1 MTVTADA
8 EREALDLF
16 FSLDHET
23 EDPPELERDQW
34 GRPLILQ
41 ADGSRKPYTRCSSLA
56 GYVENK
62 KGLHIWDSRHIA
74 LGVGLS
80 PAIAAKAASIQP
92 LTGNRKDDILSNQTL
107 DECIEEA
114 RAISGEHAGRDWGTA
129 VHGFTEPGQ
138 QGNPFVPKRMQAD
151 VNSYWSMMERAN
163 IRCVASEVF
172 VVCDELR
179 VAGSFDDLYY
189 SYAFGLTLGDKKT
202 GRAKIHSHV
211 VQLALYAHSEVYD
224 IDTGERRP
232 LQSLV
237 ADPALAK
244 YPINMKTAFWVH
256 IAKGEGT
263 TRFVGLNLERG
274 WEMAKIAAHVRDFRS
289 QRDGL
294 VWDADEMLL
303 QGGDTERVWELLNA
317 ASSVDELAGIAQAFQ
332 HVWTP
337 QMTDHGRRR
346 MAAGFAQ

>member
-138 QGNPFVPKRMQAD
+138 EGNPYVPQVMQAD
-151 VNSYWSMMERAN
+151 VDSYWAKMREYGMRN
-163 IRCVASEVF
+163 VASEVF
-172 VVCDELR
+172 VVNDELQ

-202 GRAKIHSHV
+202 GRTKLHSHLI
-211 VQLALYAHSEVYD
+211 QLATYSRSKVYD
-224 IDTGERRP
+224 VVTGERRP
-232 LQSLV
+232 LQSLI
-237 ADPALAK
+237 ADERMAK
-244 YPINMKTAFWVH
+244 YAINERVGFYVH
-256 IAKGEGT
+256 IPKGEGI
-263 TRFVGLNLERG
+263 TRFVKLNLELG
-274 WEMAKIAAHVRDFRS
+274 WWAAQNAARVRDF
-289 QRDGL
+289 QQMKVELAEDAHDDL
-294 VWDADEMLL
+294 VRGAM
-303 QGGDTERVWELLNA
+303 TEVAWELIEGA
-317 ASSVDELAGIAQAFQ
+317 GTREELYGIAQTYRA
-332 HVWTP
+332 VWTDG
-337 QMTDHGRRR
+337 MTRRGGQR
-346 MAAGFAQ
+346 MEEMPA

>member
-1 MTVTADA
+1 MSETDI
-8 EREALDLF
+8 DLF
-16 FSLDHET
+16 FELDHQK
-23 EDPPELERDQW
+23 EDIPERVERDQH
-34 GRPLILQ
+34 GRPMILQ
-41 ADGSRKPYTRCSSLA
+41 PDGSKIAYTRASTMA
-56 GYVENK
+56 GYLEDK
-62 KGLHIWDSRHIA
+62 SGLQKWDNRRIA
-74 LGVGLS
+74 LGVGLDEDL
-80 PAIAAKAASIQP
+80 AAMAASIQP
-92 LTGNRKDDILSNQTL
+92 LTGDRRVDAASNETL
-107 DECIEEA
+107 DEVCERA
-114 RAISGEHAGRDWGTA
+114 RDRAQEHRGRDWGTA

-274 WEMAKIAAHVRDFRS
+274 WEMAKIAAQVRDFRS
-289 QRDGL
+289 QREGL
-294 VWDADEMLL
+294 VFDADEMLL